1 MTLSQ
6 IVRGGHSYMLTNKE
20 IRSTA
25 REYLRGNYKMAVV
38 NLILITIANSV
49 MQSVVRTLTGES
61 ALNMQMTGETLP
73 NWDSVFSM
81 QSSPFQTTLNV
92 VLSIIVAL
100 IIGSM
105 QMGNEWG
112 YLDMLDGTPLSSG
125 HLLKPFENQLFKTLG
140 VLVLQAV
147 YVILWSVLLIIPGIM
162 KLYAFALS
170 NFIYFDNP
178 DMKTTD
184 ILRQSEAFM
193 KGKKMRLF
201 QLDLTYFVVYLIPVV
216 LFFGVGIAA
225 FNIYAG
231 ATTADSDALLYQ
243 ALLLVGL
250 MLAAFAIF
258 GILTFIVEPRRKAA
272 RAVFYSEV
280 LKEENLIIG

>member
-1 MTLSQ
+1 
-6 IVRGGHSYMLTNKE
+6 
-20 IRSTA
+20 
-25 REYLRGNYKMAVV
+25 
-38 NLILITIANSV
+38 
-49 MQSVVRTLTGES
+49 
-61 ALNMQMTGETLP
+61 
-73 NWDSVFSM
+73 
-81 QSSPFQTTLNV
+81 
-92 VLSIIVAL
+92 
-100 IIGSM
+100 
-105 QMGNEWG
+105 
-112 YLDMLDGTPLSSG
+112 
-125 HLLKPFENQLFKTLG
+125 
-140 VLVLQAV
+140 
-147 YVILWSVLLIIPGIM
+147 
-162 KLYAFALS
+162 
-170 NFIYFDNP
+170 
-178 DMKTTD
+178 
-184 ILRQSEAFM
+184 M